1 MFDTDGNGSIDSY
14 EFVCALSLMS
24 HATLTEKAELI
35 FNLYD
40 FDRSQS
46 ISKDELTVL
55 MTNALT
61 AMKFLEGKKA
71 PSITEIEQK
80 TNEFFKAADDDAN
93 GVITL
98 KEFKSYIK
106 KDKQILEVLTS
117 YGVAKSEDL
126 GMDFGNGAGSVPDVD
141 SDLELECKP
150 SELEKD
156 TRKDFIKDGEV
167 PRDEFEEEI
176 IPEGD

>member
-1 MFDTDGNGSIDSY
+1 
-14 EFVCALSLMS
+14 MS
-24 HATLTEKAELI
+24 HATLVEKAELI

-61 AMKFLEGKKA
+61 AMKSMEGKKA
-71 PSITEIEQK
+71 PTITEIEQK
-80 TNEFFKAADDDAN
+80 TNEFFKAADDDGN

-106 KDKQILEVLTS
+106 KDK
-117 YGVAKSEDL
+117 
-126 GMDFGNGAGSVPDVD
+126 
-141 SDLELECKP
+141 
-150 SELEKD
+150 
-156 TRKDFIKDGEV
+156 
-167 PRDEFEEEI
+167 
-176 IPEGD
+176 